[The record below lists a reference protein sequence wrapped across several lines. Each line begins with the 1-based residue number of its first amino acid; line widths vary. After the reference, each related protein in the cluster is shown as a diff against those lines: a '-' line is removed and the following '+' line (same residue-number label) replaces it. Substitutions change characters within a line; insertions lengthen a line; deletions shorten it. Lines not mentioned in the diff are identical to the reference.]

1 MNGRQ
6 SFHWRRAGG
15 IRQTKAMAKLTLN
28 EQFTQ
33 AAKRLLERKV
43 VGPNIKHDW
52 KSMRHVV
59 WTVLVWSVFPELGVD
74 PSKAA
79 MVEKEVTKDGKKTKE
94 MVPNEVME
102 DIMNARKAFDKAFDD
117 GYTLESSNCG
127 KHLADHGY
135 ARSTTEEAKEAQQV
149 FV

>member
-1 MNGRQ
+1 MGK
-6 SFHWRRAGG
+6 
-15 IRQTKAMAKLTLN
+15 TLMARGFKERLVRMANKLTLN
-28 EQFTQ
+28 GSFEK
-33 AAKRLLERKV
+33 ACKRLVERKV
-43 VGPNIKHDW
+43 IGPTMKHDW

-59 WTVLVWSVFPELGVD
+59 WMVLVLDVFPELGID

-79 MVEKEVTKDGKKTKE
+79 MVEKEVTKDGKKVKE
-94 MVPNEVME
+94 TVPNEVME

-127 KHLADHGY
+127 KHLADHGF
-135 ARSTTEEAKEAQQV
+135 ARSTAEEAKVASEV